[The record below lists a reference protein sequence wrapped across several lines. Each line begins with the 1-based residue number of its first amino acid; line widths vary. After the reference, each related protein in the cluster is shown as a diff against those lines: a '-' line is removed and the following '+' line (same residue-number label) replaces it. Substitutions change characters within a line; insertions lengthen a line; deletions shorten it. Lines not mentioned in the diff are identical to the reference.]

1 MSTANS
7 LHGHSAALESW
18 SKGPGVKKRADE
30 FLPGARREDKGREGH
45 LKDGQIQM
53 DSRVF

>member
-7 LHGHSAALESW
+7 LHGHSAALENW